1 MNPPAGPHPFHT
13 TRWSLVRQAAG
24 NNDAESRKAAA
35 ELCVSY
41 WYPIYA
47 YVRRSGKSPHD
58 AEDLTQSFF
67 ARLLERDILATANP
81 DKGKLRTFLLTC
93 ARNFL
98 SDEHERA
105 MAVKRGAN
113 LLTSFDAAAA
123 EGRYV
128 KEPADEMSPD
138 RLFQRRWAITVLDH
152 ALQTLAGEFAREG
165 KAELFTALRPFLG
178 FGPEPERHYDEVAT
192 TLGMALGTVKSHVF
206 RLRQRWRE
214 ILFEEVGATL
224 ADPTPDQVKAELA
237 ELLGWV

>member
-1 MNPPAGPHPFHT
+1 MNPPAGPHPFQT
-13 TRWSLVRQAAG
+13 TRWSVVRLAVGKDDAQARQAV
-24 NNDAESRKAAA
+24 A
-35 ELCVSY
+35 ELCEAY

-58 AEDLTQSFF
+58 AEDLTQGFF
-67 ARLLERDILATANP
+67 ARLLARDILAAANP

-98 SDEHERA
+98 SDEHARD
-105 MAVKRGAN
+105 MAGKRGAK

-128 KEPADEMSPD
+128 KEPADDLTPD
-138 RLFQRRWAITVLDH
+138 RLFQRRWAITVLDFS
-152 ALQTLAGEFAREG
+152 LQTLAAEFSAQG
-165 KAELFTALRPFLG
+165 KAELFAAMRPFLG
-178 FGPEPERHYDEVAT
+178 FGTEPERRYEEVAT

-214 ILFEEVGATL
+214 ILFEHVAATL
-224 ADPTPDQVKAELA
+224 ADPTPEEIKAELA
-237 ELLGWV
+237 ELLGCV